1 MKSGAKKGI
10 LMRLKRAKIMAL
22 TAILAMSG
30 CVVLSE
36 DSADT
41 SQCYLSSNQKYLK
54 VVDLTDGDTSFY
66 DWQGKIIGVI
76 TMPTSAVISA
86 SYVAVNNVFN
96 FGEKLIKC
104 DGDGEGSGA
113 KNQQS
118 TEH

>member
-1 MKSGAKKGI
+1 
-10 LMRLKRAKIMAL
+10 MRFNIVKTVAVLATL
-22 TAILAMSG
+22 TMSG
-30 CVVLSE
+30 CVVLPE

>member
-1 MKSGAKKGI
+1 
-10 LMRLKRAKIMAL
+10 MRLKIVKTVAAL
-22 TAILAMSG
+22 VTLAMSG
-30 CVVLSE
+30 CVVLPE

-76 TMPTSAVISA
+76 SLPTSAVISA

-104 DGDGEGSGA
+104 DGNGSSKEPSVQEG
-113 KNQQS
+113 

>member
-1 MKSGAKKGI
+1 
-10 LMRLKRAKIMAL
+10 MRLKIAKAVAL
-22 TAILAMSG
+22 PAILAMSG
-30 CVVLSE
+30 CVVLPE

-66 DWQGKIIGVI
+66 DWQGEIIGVI

-86 SYVAVNNVFN
+86 SYVVVNNVFN

-104 DGDGEGSGA
+104 NGDSEGAGA

-118 TEH
+118 AEH

>member
-1 MKSGAKKGI
+1 MRFNIAK
-10 LMRLKRAKIMAL
+10 AVAL
-22 TAILAMSG
+22 FATLAMSG
-30 CVVLSE
+30 CVVLPE

-104 DGDGEGSGA
+104 NGDGESS
-113 KNQQS
+113 KINNQQS
-118 TEH
+118 AGL